1 MTKVTQVAAKE
12 PTKKGTK
19 DATVHREATNKA
31 TMQETTR
38 KRNETKQ
45 KDKGTRAS
53 GNNKRTQQRTF

>member
-38 KRNETKQ
+38 KRNETK
-45 KDKGTRAS
+45 
-53 GNNKRTQQRTF
+53 